1 MRVRKADER
10 RGSGQRLEAVYREQG
25 DRMWRAVLGFCGD
38 PEVARDAV
46 AEAFA
51 QALRRGDE
59 VRDVA
64 SWTWRTAFRVA
75 AGEIKRGGR
84 QVPFEREPA
93 YELDEPAVD
102 VLRALARLPRKE
114 RAAVVLH
121 HVADW
126 PVADVA
132 SIVGST
138 QAAVRMQLTRG
149 RRRLRGLLE
158 RDG

>member
-1 MRVRKADER
+1 MRVRKAGER
-10 RGSGQRLEAVYREQG
+10 PGAGHRLEAVYREQG

-59 VRDVA
+59 VRDPA
-64 SWTWRTAFRVA
+64 AWTWRTAFRVA
-75 AGEIKRGGR
+75 AGEMKRR
-84 QVPFEREPA
+84 RREVRVAVDRPS
-93 YELDEPAVD
+93 ELDEPAVD

-126 PVADVA
+126 PIADVA

-149 RRRLRGLLE
+149 RRRLRSLLE
-158 RDG
+158 KDR